1 MIGFI
6 IIPMSRASERAAA
19 LEREMPFAATYISV
33 MASGGISP
41 YTSFK
46 RISEVELLPAMR
58 KEAREIIK
66 DVEIFGVDPLTAIE
80 KAAKNHPLN
89 MFRDFL
95 GGYASTVIIG
105 GDITHFLESKA
116 EEIFK
121 ARAVRV
127 KMAAERLGMLLE
139 SFIIIMVLMSLC
151 FYILFSVEAIYST
164 GISMYSGMILYTYV
178 FTPMLSLMFIYLAHS
193 MQPKTPIT
201 EMRPYKAFAIC
212 SGIAAIVFI
221 LLTNGLGMIEI
232 SFMAGIQQFVDLP
245 MAVAITLFITVAPPA
260 IVQGR
265 ISRKRLSMEQGIS
278 NFLRDLTEVRKTG
291 LSPEKCIESLSERD
305 YGEFTKELKR
315 ISSEISWGIPVRK
328 VIMDFVKRTRSW
340 VTQIVMFLLVET
352 IDVGGGTI
360 SMIESLTRFNSL
372 TQEVEKQK
380 KMAVRPYVMIPYFSA
395 ILLVATTIM
404 TLSFTSAT
412 LEAAESQTM
421 NVTAM
426 TTIFTASTIMH
437 SYLIGL
443 VAGKISEESVAA
455 GFKHSAVLVI
465 LAILAAKVVPLFL

>member
-1 MIGFI
+1 
-6 IIPMSRASERAAA
+6 
-19 LEREMPFAATYISV
+19 
-33 MASGGISP
+33 
-41 YTSFK
+41 
-46 RISEVELLPAMR
+46 
-58 KEAREIIK
+58 
-66 DVEIFGVDPLTAIE
+66 
-80 KAAKNHPLN
+80 
-89 MFRDFL
+89 
-95 GGYASTVIIG
+95 
-105 GDITHFLESKA
+105 
-116 EEIFK
+116 
-121 ARAVRV
+121 
-127 KMAAERLGMLLE
+127 
-139 SFIIIMVLMSLC
+139 
-151 FYILFSVEAIYST
+151 
-164 GISMYSGMILYTYV
+164 
-178 FTPMLSLMFIYLAHS
+178 
-193 MQPKTPIT
+193 
-201 EMRPYKAFAIC
+201 
-212 SGIAAIVFI
+212 
-221 LLTNGLGMIEI
+221 
-232 SFMAGIQQFVDLP
+232 
-245 MAVAITLFITVAPPA
+245 
-260 IVQGR
+260 
-265 ISRKRLSMEQGIS
+265 MEQGIS

-328 VIMDFVKRTRSW
+328 VIMNFVKRTRSW

>member
-1 MIGFI
+1 
-6 IIPMSRASERAAA
+6 
-19 LEREMPFAATYISV
+19 
-33 MASGGISP
+33 
-41 YTSFK
+41 
-46 RISEVELLPAMR
+46 
-58 KEAREIIK
+58 
-66 DVEIFGVDPLTAIE
+66 
-80 KAAKNHPLN
+80 
-89 MFRDFL
+89 
-95 GGYASTVIIG
+95 
-105 GDITHFLESKA
+105 
-116 EEIFK
+116 
-121 ARAVRV
+121 
-127 KMAAERLGMLLE
+127 
-139 SFIIIMVLMSLC
+139 
-151 FYILFSVEAIYST
+151 
-164 GISMYSGMILYTYV
+164 MYSGMILYTYV

-260 IVQGR
+260 LVQGR

-328 VIMDFVKRTRSW
+328 VIMNFVKRTRSW